1 VLVDPEFLF
10 RIEREP
16 AGGAAAGAYRLSD
29 VETASRLS
37 FFLWST
43 VPDDELL
50 EVAARGKLKDPAT
63 LEHQVRRMLADRRS
77 IALVSNFAAQW
88 LYLRNMRAVA
98 PDALQFPEFDDDLRD
113 AFEKETE
120 LFLDSQLREDKS
132 VIDLLTANYSYLNE
146 RLARHYRVPNVY
158 GSHFRRVTF
167 DNPAR
172 GGLLGQGSILTV
184 TSYATRTSPVLRG
197 KWLLDNV
204 LGAPPP
210 PPPPDVPALTDNDA
224 ARNSLS
230 VRERMEQHRKN
241 PVCASCHARMDPLGF
256 ALENFDAIGKW
267 RDNEDNGQAIDPSGT
282 MADGSTFRGPLELR
296 RVLLEKREQFAMTI
310 VEKLL
315 TYSLGRGLEFSDQ
328 PTIRAIMRAAREQDY
343 RWSAIVLA
351 IVNSA
356 PFQMRR
362 SAS

>member
-1 VLVDPEFLF
+1 
-10 RIEREP
+10 
-16 AGGAAAGAYRLSD
+16 
-29 VETASRLS
+29 
-37 FFLWST
+37 
-43 VPDDELL
+43 
-50 EVAARGKLKDPAT
+50 
-63 LEHQVRRMLADRRS
+63 MLADRRS
-77 IALVSNFAAQW
+77 SALVSNFAAQW
-88 LYLRNMRAVA
+88 LYLRNIRAVA
-98 PDALQFPEFDDDLRD
+98 PDALQFPEFDDDLRA
-113 AFEKETE
+113 AFERETE
-120 LFLDSQLREDKS
+120 LFLESQLREDKS
-132 VIDLLTANYSYLNE
+132 VVDLLTADYSYLNE
-146 RLARHYRVPNVY
+146 RLARHYGVPHVY

-167 DNPAR
+167 DDPRR

-210 PPPPDVPALTDNDA
+210 PPPRDVPALGDNEG
-224 ARNSLS
+224 ARAGLS

-267 RDNEDNGQAIDPSGT
+267 RDTEENGSAIDPSGA
-282 MADGSTFRGPLELR
+282 MPDGATFRGPLELR
-296 RVLLEKREQFAMTI
+296 RTLLAKREQFAMTI

-315 TYSLGRGLEFSDQ
+315 TYALGRGIDFSDQ
-328 PTIRAIMRAAREQDY
+328 PTIRSIMRTAREHDY

-351 IVNSA
+351 IVNST

-362 SAS
+362 ATS